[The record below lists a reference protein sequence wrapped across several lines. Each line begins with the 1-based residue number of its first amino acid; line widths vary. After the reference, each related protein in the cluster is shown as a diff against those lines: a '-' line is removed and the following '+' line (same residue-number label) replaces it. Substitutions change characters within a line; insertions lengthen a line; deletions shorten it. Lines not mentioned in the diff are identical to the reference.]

1 VKTLGM
7 IEILLGLAALFPEF
21 GLYFWAAG
29 FGVLHIVYGI
39 LFFRK
44 YRQ

>member
-1 VKTLGM
+1 M
-7 IEILLGLAALFPEF
+7 IEILLGLAAALFPEF
-21 GLYFWAAG
+21 GLYLWAAG
-29 FGVLHIVYGI
+29 FGVLHIVYGL